1 VAAAASLTDVF
12 TDIGA
17 AFTQR
22 NPQVAVT
29 FSFAGS
35 STIAQQLRE
44 GAPIDVFASAGS
56 NAMTPVVN
64 DGLVGAV
71 NDFTTNSL
79 QIATPPDNPGQV
91 TRLADLENVSVLVCA
106 TQVPCGAAAAM
117 LFERNALTV
126 SPVSFESDV
135 RAVLTKIEAGE
146 ADAGIV
152 YVTDVVAAGSA
163 VAGVTIP
170 ADANVTS
177 TYQAAAALESD
188 HPAEA
193 AAFVE
198 FLSSPEAQ
206 QLLAAAG
213 FTP

>member
-1 VAAAASLTDVF
+1 MSRPSIALVALLAGVTIPLSACSASSEAETTLTVAAAASLTDVF

-135 RAVLTKIEAGE
+135 RAVLTKI
-146 ADAGIV
+146 ADTMTMMPMAM
-152 YVTDVVAAGSA
+152 YW
-163 VAGVTIP
+163 
-170 ADANVTS
+170 
-177 TYQAAAALESD
+177 
-188 HPAEA
+188 
-193 AAFVE
+193 
-198 FLSSPEAQ
+198 
-206 QLLAAAG
+206 
-213 FTP
+213 